1 MQQSQIGRI
10 MTKEELIYFV
20 ESPHKLG
27 KEHIADLRDLV
38 SEYPYSSLFRLL
50 YLKVLRNI
58 KDFRYDSELKKTSVY
73 VTDRSHLYEL
83 MCKLSS
89 DGESDSLIMQSRNNE
104 KDSSVNVQ
112 QRGNLLATT
121 ANLLDEIEK
130 MPNKENEK
138 NPSIDKKESQER
150 RGKEN
155 QESLIDS
162 FIEKSR
168 DKDMTISIK
177 ETTPQVV
184 VEKPERGENTQFC
197 TETLARIYI
206 KQRKFDKAIEI
217 FRRLSL
223 KNPEKSIYFA
233 DQIKFF
239 EKVLENREFIIN

>member
-1 MQQSQIGRI
+1 

-162 FIEKSR
+162 FIEKSS
-168 DKDMTISIK
+168 DKDMTISI
-177 ETTPQVV
+177 
-184 VEKPERGENTQFC
+184 
-197 TETLARIYI
+197 
-206 KQRKFDKAIEI
+206 
-217 FRRLSL
+217 
-223 KNPEKSIYFA
+223 
-233 DQIKFF
+233 
-239 EKVLENREFIIN
+239 